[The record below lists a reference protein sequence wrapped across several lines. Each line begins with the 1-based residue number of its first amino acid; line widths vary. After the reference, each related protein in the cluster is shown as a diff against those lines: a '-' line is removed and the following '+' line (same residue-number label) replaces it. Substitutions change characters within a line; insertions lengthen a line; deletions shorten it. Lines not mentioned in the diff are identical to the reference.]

1 MSWYSSKVERDLAR
15 WQSAGWVSEDGASA
29 IRAELAARKPVLGA
43 AGVLAVLGA
52 VLFGFAV
59 ISFVAANWEEMS
71 KLARLVLLIGTLW
84 GCYAGAGWLFARG
97 LPAFAHAAVLAG
109 VAVFGASI
117 MLVAQMYH
125 MDGSP
130 PAAVL
135 LWALGALLAAGLV
148 RSAPALAATFV
159 LLAVWSSWERGL
171 SGTAHGIFLLPWAAA
186 AGVAAWLRWR
196 PGLHLAALSLAAWLV
211 PLGYLIRDR
220 HDHWAV
226 AVIGIAV
233 ALAAV
238 VAAPQID
245 RHIRASRAVFA
256 YAVAV
261 AFAGLFIMQFVD
273 DLIDPRTVE
282 LTLGQF
288 VGLAA
293 LTLALLVAAMFWAL
307 HTDNRGALWIAYIAF
322 AVEIFAIYVRMLGT
336 LLNTSLFFLIA
347 ALIVS
352 ALAWVAYRL
361 HQHQAAA
368 PGAATNARGAAA

>member
-1 MSWYSSKVERDLAR
+1 MSWYRSKVERDLAR

-29 IRAELAARKPVLGA
+29 IRAEIAARKPVLSA

-59 ISFVAANWEEMS
+59 VSFVAANWDEMS
-71 KLARLVLLIGTLW
+71 KLARLLLLMGALW
-84 GCYAGAGWLFARG
+84 GCYAGAGWLFVRG

-125 MDGSP
+125 MDGSS

-148 RSAPALAATFV
+148 RSTPALAAAFV
-159 LLAVWSSWERGL
+159 LLAVWSGWERGL
-171 SGTAHGIFLLPWAAA
+171 SGTAHGVFLLPWATAA
-186 AGVAAWLRWR
+186 AVAAWLRWR
-196 PGLHLAALSLAAWLV
+196 PGLHLAALSLAAWIV

-220 HDHWAV
+220 HGHWLVAAVGIAAALVAV
-226 AVIGIAV
+226 A
-233 ALAAV
+233 
-238 VAAPQID
+238 AAPQID
-245 RHIRASRAVFA
+245 RHIRASRPVFA

-261 AFAGLFIMQFVD
+261 AFAGLFIMQFLD
-273 DLIDPRTVE
+273 DLVDPRTVE
-282 LTLGQF
+282 LTLGRF
-288 VGLAA
+288 IALAA
-293 LTLALLVAAMFWAL
+293 VTLALLVAAMFWAL

-336 LLNTSLFFLIA
+336 LLNTSLFFLVA

-352 ALAWVAYRL
+352 ALAWAAYRL
-361 HQHQAAA
+361 HQHQMAVAS
-368 PGAATNARGAAA
+368 GARGAAA